1 MVRFLFLGEITG
13 RPGITAVKNG
23 LPALKD
29 KHEID
34 YVIAN
39 AEGATNGFGLGP
51 AHSVQLSKLGVNLL
65 TGGEKLFFKADFPEF
80 IQKAGFV
87 LRPANYPVKAP
98 GKSYRAVELKGKRFI
113 IISLQGNAL
122 LKQGLA
128 NAFTSIE
135 LLLRKLKEKEPEAYF
150 LVFFHAAASAEKRTM
165 LFFLDGQ
172 VSAVI
177 GTHAKVL
184 TADETVTEKG
194 TGYITDNGRVGS
206 FMSAGG
212 FDPDTEIQK
221 LRSQMPVRSRECWE
235 DGRIQG
241 VIVSIDESTGRC
253 VSVERVMEKV
263 PIKAPEKRV

>member
-13 RPGITAVKNG
+13 RPGITAIKNG

-29 KHEID
+29 KYSID
-34 YVIAN
+34 YVVAN

-65 TGGEKLFFKADFPEF
+65 TGGEKLFFKADFPDF
-80 IQKAGFV
+80 IQKASFV
-87 LRPANYPVKAP
+87 IRPANYPLKAP
-98 GKSYRAVELKGKRFI
+98 GKSIKTVEIKGRRFTI
-113 IISLQGNAL
+113 INLQGNAL

-128 NAFTSIE
+128 NAFTTIE
-135 LLLRKLKEKEPEAYF
+135 SMLKRLKEKDSEACY

-177 GTHAKVL
+177 GTHAKVM
-184 TADETVTEKG
+184 TADETVTAKG

-212 FDPDTEIQK
+212 FDPATEIQK
-221 LRSQMPVRSRECWE
+221 LRTQMPVRSRECWE

-241 VIVSIDESTGRC
+241 AVVSIDETTGRC

-263 PIKAPEKRV
+263 EIKAPEKKP